1 MTETSNA
8 QTEEPASTAAVVQL
22 SNAPQS
28 RGRPWPKGVS
38 GNPKGR
44 PLRTYAT
51 AERIRA
57 ALVDELSAILEKV
70 VSAARA
76 GDMQAARLIVDRVLP
91 AIKPMELPVVVNPLA
106 GSLPEQGEA
115 LLTAMTR
122 GEIAPAQCA
131 QLLMGLGAHA
141 RAVEIDAITNRLKTI
156 EQALEHRDGQA
167 P

>member
-1 MTETSNA
+1 MA
-8 QTEEPASTAAVVQL
+8 QGGERKPEGPALA
-22 SNAPQS
+22 N
-28 RGRPWPKGVS
+28 
-38 GNPKGR
+38 
-44 PLRTYAT
+44 LRHP
-51 AERIRA
+51 ERIRA

-91 AIKPMELPVVVNPLA
+91 AIKPMELPVVMNPLA